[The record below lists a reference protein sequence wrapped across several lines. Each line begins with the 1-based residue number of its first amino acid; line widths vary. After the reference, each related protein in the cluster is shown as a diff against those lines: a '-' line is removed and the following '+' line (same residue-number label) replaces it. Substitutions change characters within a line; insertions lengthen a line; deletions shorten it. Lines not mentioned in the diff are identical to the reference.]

1 MQAKNTSLPPLLHPT
16 IFSWPVQVKNRD
28 KKKKHHMI
36 KMMAAQKS
44 EYNISQNY
52 ENDFQNFSVAS
63 TNLYL

>member
-1 MQAKNTSLPPLLHPT
+1 
-16 IFSWPVQVKNRD
+16 
-28 KKKKHHMI
+28 MI